1 MSFGAGKAA
10 RSAPPA
16 PVEKRMPPLSSAGLL
31 NLSIVYVAWGSTY
44 LAIRVAVGPGAGFPP
59 FTLGAMRVI
68 VAGAVL
74 FLWAM
79 LTRRGLRLPRR
90 ELAVLAASGLL
101 LWLGGNGLV
110 VWAEQRADSGLAA
123 LLVATAPLWAAL
135 SEGLLDRRLP
145 SRLLLGSLALG
156 LAGTGLLSAPVL
168 TSGLR
173 ADLLT
178 IAALI
183 LAPLLWSLGA
193 VFQRRHARTESGRV
207 RSAYQHLFGA
217 VGFVLL
223 VQLAGEP
230 APTPTPEAWVAWGYL
245 VVFGSI
251 FGFTAF
257 IRAIKL
263 LPMSVAMTYAYV
275 NPIIA
280 VALGAV
286 ILKEPITVWTLAGA
300 ALILLGVAGVFQ
312 DRRNGGAI

>member
-1 MSFGAGKAA
+1 MRSRIGQIARAAPGATGEDQSS
-10 RSAPPA
+10 RLS
-16 PVEKRMPPLSSAGLL
+16 PVGLL
-31 NLSIVYVAWGSTY
+31 NLSVVYVAWGSTY

-74 FLWAM
+74 LVWAW
-79 LTRRGLRLPRR
+79 LSREHLRLARR
-90 ELAVLAASGLL
+90 ELAVLAGSGLL

-123 LLVATAPLWAAL
+123 LLVATAPLWAAVT
-135 SEGLLDRRLP
+135 EGIIDRRLP
-145 SRLLLGSLALG
+145 SGLLLGSLALG
-156 LAGTGLLSAPVL
+156 LAGTGLLSAPVV

-173 ADLLT
+173 VDLLT

-183 LAPLLWSLGA
+183 VAPVLWSVGA
-193 VFQRRHARTESGRV
+193 VLQRRHSQTESGRV

-217 VGFVLL
+217 VGFIFLVL
-223 VQLAGEP
+223 LAGEP

-257 IRAIKL
+257 ITAIKL

-275 NPIIA
+275 NPVIA
-280 VALGAV
+280 VALGAI
-286 ILKEPITVWTLAGA
+286 ILNEPITLWTLSGA

-312 DRRNGGAI
+312 DRRIGGAS

>member
-1 MSFGAGKAA
+1 SSGVGQPASFA
-10 RSAPPA
+10 RPGGI
-16 PVEKRMPPLSSAGLL
+16 RQRRTPLSPAGLL
-31 NLSIVYVAWGSTY
+31 NLSVVYVAWGSTY
-44 LAIRVAVGPGAGFPP
+44 LAIRIAVGPGAGFPP
-59 FTLGAMRVI
+59 FTLGALRVI
-68 VAGAVL
+68 VAGAAL
-74 FLWAM
+74 LLWAR
-79 LTRRGLRLPRR
+79 LAREELRLSKR

-135 SEGLLDRRLP
+135 TEGFLDRRLP

-168 TSGLR
+168 TSGLQ

-183 LAPLLWSLGA
+183 LAPLFWSLGA
-193 VFQRRHARTESGRV
+193 VFQSRQSRTESGRV

-217 VGFVLL
+217 VGFALL
-223 VQLAGEP
+223 VVLAGEP
-230 APTPTPEAWVAWGYL
+230 APSPTPEAWVAWGYL

-257 IRAIKL
+257 ITAIKL

-312 DRRNGGAI
+312 DRRNGGAG